1 MRGQLEQTFEEDDL
15 ERLTA
20 GAMELH
26 MVNKMTKTEKF
37 NIVLRYNKLF

>member
-1 MRGQLEQTFEEDDL
+1 LEEALGEEDL
-15 ERLTA
+15 ESLTA

-26 MVNKMTKTEKF
+26 MVKKMTKTEKF

>member
-1 MRGQLEQTFEEDDL
+1 LEEAIGGDDL

-37 NIVLRYNKLF
+37 NIILRYNKLF